1 VEIEERESLVIVQEI
16 EPRRRDLDTEA
27 ALRAVRRAVAEKF
40 DLEVHAI
47 ILAKAG
53 TIAKTTSGKTRRSAC
68 RDRYLGG
75 QQDVIAQWTADPAD
89 EGDDAESP
97 GDRTPRENVT
107 ARQIEE
113 WLVERISARLK
124 VPRSS
129 IRVTTPF
136 LEFGLGSLDAVQ
148 ISADLERWLGRQLSP
163 TAVYN
168 HPNIEDLAHW
178 LASPAAHT
186 DPVSSSPIPA
196 PPPEEEDPDQLLRQ
210 IQGLSQE
217 EMEEFIQREMAKQ
230 KGT

>member
-1 VEIEERESLVIVQEI
+1 VIVQEI
-16 EPRRRDLDTEA
+16 EPRRRDLDTDA
-27 ALRAVRRAVAEKF
+27 ALRAIRRAVAEKY

-75 QQDVIAQWTADPAD
+75 QQDVIAQWTADPEDEAD
-89 EGDDAESP
+89 DTDSP
-97 GDRTPRENVT
+97 GGEAPRDNIT

-113 WLVERISARLK
+113 WLVDRIAARLK
-124 VPRSS
+124 LPRNK

-168 HPNIEDLAHW
+168 HPNIEDLARW
-178 LASPAAHT
+178 LASPAAEPA
-186 DPVSSSPIPA
+186 PVSTSPISA
-196 PPPEEEDPDQLLRQ
+196 PTPIEEDPDQLLRQ

-217 EMEEFIQREMAKQ
+217 EMEAFIQREMAKQ